1 MQHLISP
8 ILQNIPILF
17 QIVPHVLHLLHPF
30 CHEFIQGTTC
40 RDGPIKQLHVEN
52 TFSIRL
58 WKATSV
64 DQRRNNL
71 VLLTLLFFYFMLFFD
86 VPKQLS
92 KTCQTLSFGENDHF
106 LTTDF
111 WKTCFLN
118 GNMWLFSLF
127 SEMGNHFLTTWN
139 QKKSWMGRLLASAG
153 KKARGTDEIKN

>member
-1 MQHLISP
+1 MHSSCHHSIPLCGTHTNLINTTNLLPLCLLMQHLISP

-64 DQRRNNL
+64 DQR
-71 VLLTLLFFYFMLFFD
+71 
-86 VPKQLS
+86 
-92 KTCQTLSFGENDHF
+92 
-106 LTTDF
+106 
-111 WKTCFLN
+111 
-118 GNMWLFSLF
+118 
-127 SEMGNHFLTTWN
+127 
-139 QKKSWMGRLLASAG
+139 
-153 KKARGTDEIKN
+153 EII